1 MLTLPDRLTRFEW
14 FEQGYGQQ
22 ALQLGI
28 ISPSQFQKYIA
39 FKYYLDYR
47 HDGFGKMEAVAMVA
61 AELKISEIWAFKA
74 VSFFVKPRT
83 EELL

>member
-1 MLTLPDRLTRFEW
+1 
-14 FEQGYGQQ
+14 
-22 ALQLGI
+22 
-28 ISPSQFQKYIA
+28 
-39 FKYYLDYR
+39 
-47 HDGFGKMEAVAMVA
+47 MVA